1 MNYCKVF
8 VYSWLKCCGEEM
20 VEVEFLQCIW
30 RGVVSASFWFFV

>member
-8 VYSWLKCCGEEM
+8 VYSGLKCCGEEM

-30 RGVVSASFWFFV
+30 RGVESASFWFFV